1 MEGLQSWRFAAQ
13 ARAELNNSEDEVFAS
28 RWLEIGADAR
38 WAVSPQWTFVA
49 GATLRQTRH
58 PAQSTTQDA
67 WDDDR
72 TAFRL
77 EATRLLWEHVQ
88 LFVRYEHENNQ
99 SPIAEND
106 YDRDWVAASIEF
118 WR

>member
-1 MEGLQSWRFAAQ
+1 MG
-13 ARAELNNSEDEVFAS
+13 AE
-28 RWLEIGADAR
+28 AR
-38 WAVSPQWTFVA
+38 WSATPLWTFVGGIA
-49 GATLRQTRH
+49 LRRTKH

-72 TAFRL
+72 TALRL
-77 EATRLLWEHVQ
+77 EATRQLWQNAQ
-88 LFVRYEHENNQ
+88 LFVRYAHEMNQ